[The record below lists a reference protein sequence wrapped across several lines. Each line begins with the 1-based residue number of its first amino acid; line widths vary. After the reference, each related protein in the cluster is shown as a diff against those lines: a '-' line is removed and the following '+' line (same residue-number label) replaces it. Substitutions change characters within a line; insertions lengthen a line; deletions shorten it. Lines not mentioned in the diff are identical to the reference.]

1 MRVFEHVAHG
11 QTDDRADR
19 VNRRRVRGVRAVRAG
34 AFAAALTC
42 SLLDARSSSSQGS
55 APSGLT
61 GVWRAGATQIDVSV
75 ESWGEDCGPRPQSS
89 RSAGGGIVNIEQS
102 ANQVVIHGRG
112 QDIRSDACWSRNP
125 SMKRL
130 SATFANSVW
139 TTRCRTAANDP
150 REEQG
155 TYTLKVAGPDTLT
168 YQDMN
173 RYN

>member
-1 MRVFEHVAHG
+1 MRVFEHVARG
-11 QTDDRADR
+11 RTDGRDGR
-19 VNRRRVRGVRAVRAG
+19 VKRRRVRGVRAVRAG

-42 SLLDARSSSSQGS
+42 SLLDAPSSSSQS
-55 APSGLT
+55 STATGLT

-102 ANQVVIHGRG
+102 AGQLVIHGRG

-130 SATFANSVW
+130 SAAW
-139 TTRCRTAANDP
+139 
-150 REEQG
+150 
-155 TYTLKVAGPDTLT
+155 
-168 YQDMN
+168 
-173 RYN
+173 